1 MPDLSH
7 TPGIYY
13 ALAYWL
19 SCNFYIALLP
29 RRLDGWR
36 LAAVQGGFLAAI
48 AGFMTATDGVPNV
61 WFIPCV
67 CVYVLMMLLDIKV
80 CCGLDWLKTGYMCV
94 RAFVLGEFAAALEWQ
109 LFYFGLTALG
119 LPLRMWV
126 NLLFLT
132 LSHGAV
138 FGLMYLLERKHRSG
152 YLIDLTWREFASAVV
167 LCLMVFAASNLSY
180 VSQNTPFSSRFTSE
194 IFIIRTLV
202 DLGGVAIL
210 HAYHVQLQALDTRL
224 EMAGLQNLLQMQY
237 NNYRISEDSM
247 ALVNQKYHDLKHHI
261 QLLRSEV
268 GSGEKLEYLDRMEQ
282 EIRSY
287 EAQNK
292 TGNRVLDV
300 ILTAKSLQCQREGI
314 TLTCVADGQALDFMH
329 PVDLSALFGNAMDN
343 AMEGVKKLSD
353 PDKRLIHLSVARQK
367 GFLRIRVENCY
378 EGDLNLKSGMP
389 ASTKQDDRYHGFG
402 LKSIQSITAK
412 YGGSMTI
419 GSKDGWFE
427 LRILFPIPEEQ
438 GKEAPHGNLKQ
449 N

>member
-19 SCNFYIALLP
+19 SCTFYILRLP
-29 RRLDGWR
+29 RRLSRPR
-36 LAAVQGGFLAAI
+36 LAATQAGFFAAI
-48 AGFMTATDGVPNV
+48 VGFMTATDGLDRV
-61 WFIPCV
+61 WFLPCV
-67 CVYVLMMLLDIKV
+67 CVYVSLMLLDIKV
-80 CCGLDWLKTGYMCV
+80 CSGLDWLKAGYVCI
-94 RAFVLGEFAAALEWQ
+94 RAFMLGEFAAALEWQ
-109 LFYFGLTALG
+109 LFYFGLTVLG

-126 NLLFLT
+126 SLLFLT

-138 FGLMYLLERKHRSG
+138 FGLMYLLEREHRSG

-210 HAYHVQLQALDTRL
+210 HAYHVQLQVLNTRL
-224 EMAGLQNLLQMQY
+224 EMASLENMLQMQY

-261 QLLRSEV
+261 QLLRAEVASE
-268 GSGEKLEYLDRMEQ
+268 EKLEYLNQMEQ

-292 TGNRVLDV
+292 TGSRVLDA

-329 PVDLSALFGNAMDN
+329 PMDLSALFGNALDN

-378 EGDLNLKSGMP
+378 EGDLDLKSGMP
-389 ASTKQDDRYHGFG
+389 ASTKQDKRYHGFG
-402 LKSIQSITAK
+402 LKSIQAIAAK

-427 LRILFPIPEEQ
+427 LRILFPLSEGQNEE
-438 GKEAPHGNLKQ
+438 ASHGDHKQ

>member
-19 SCNFYIALLP
+19 SCAFYIAQLP

-36 LAAVQGGFLAAI
+36 LAAVQGGFLVAI
-48 AGFMTATDGVPNV
+48 AGFMVLTDGVPMG
-61 WFIPCV
+61 WFLPCMSV
-67 CVYVLMMLLDIKV
+67 TVTLILLDIKL
-80 CCGLDWLKTGYMCV
+80 CCGLDWLRTGYLCV
-94 RAFVLGEFAAALEWQ
+94 RAFILGEFAAALEWQ
-109 LFYFGLTALG
+109 MFYYGLTALG

-126 NLLFLT
+126 NLLFLI

-152 YLIDLTWREFASAVV
+152 LLLDLTWREFASAVV
-167 LCLMVFAASNLSY
+167 LGLMVFAASNLSY

-210 HAYHVQLQALDTRL
+210 HAYHVQLQALNTRL
-224 EMAGLQNLLQMQY
+224 EMAGLQNLLQLQY

-261 QLLRSEV
+261 QLLRAEATSR
-268 GSGEKLEYLDRMEQ
+268 EKLEYLDQMEQ

-292 TGNRVLDV
+292 TGSRVLDV
-300 ILTAKSLQCQREGI
+300 ILTAKSLQCQRDGI
-314 TLTCVADGQALDFMH
+314 TLTCVADGQTLDFMH
-329 PVDLSALFGNAMDN
+329 PMDLSALFGNALDN

-389 ASTKQDDRYHGFG
+389 ASTKQDKRYHGFG
-402 LKSIQSITAK
+402 LKSIQAIAAK

-427 LRILFPIPEEQ
+427 LRILFPLPEGEN
-438 GKEAPHGNLKQ
+438 KEAPHGDHEQ